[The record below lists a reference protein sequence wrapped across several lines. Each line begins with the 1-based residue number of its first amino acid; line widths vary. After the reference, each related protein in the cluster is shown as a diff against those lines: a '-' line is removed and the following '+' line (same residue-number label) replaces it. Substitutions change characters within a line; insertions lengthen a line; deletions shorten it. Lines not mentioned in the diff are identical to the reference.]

1 MQYCGSMASFRGK
14 DLYAVILLS
23 LIALFLFADQN
34 LMAPNLTQM
43 GDEFGFT
50 DEQRDVKLGGHISL
64 VFWLLGGT
72 ITLVIGYFTDRVSRK
87 WLLGAVVVIG
97 EIPCFLTG
105 FAETYTQLFW
115 LRALTG
121 IGIGGAMPLVYS
133 LIGDYFPASKRAAAT
148 AFVGLAMGLGIAIG
162 QLVAGA
168 LGPTYGWRLPFI
180 IVASPNFALGL
191 LFLATIRE
199 PARGRSEAGLADLDE
214 ANLAA
219 QTTAQ
224 TTDDGSVTDE
234 HGGAIT
240 REGYRNLF
248 RVRSNILIFLQ
259 GACGTVPW
267 GVFFVYLNDFFAQ
280 DKGYTVE
287 AATAI
292 VLAIGAA
299 AIVGSF
305 IGGLAGNWLYNRNP
319 RSLPLL
325 CGITTIAAVI
335 PTAVLINYPAQAAGA
350 SDILGPVAFGGLA
363 GFLATVT
370 APNVRAM
377 LLNVN
382 APETRGSIFALYN
395 LADDLGRGLGPFFI
409 SALIVALGRQYAF
422 NVSVLF
428 WLVCGGFLL
437 LLIRTYPRDEQA
449 LNEQMAERAHALQ
462 GGQ

>member
-1 MQYCGSMASFRGK
+1 MAWQFRGK
-14 DLYAVILLS
+14 DLYAVVLLS

-34 LMAPNLTQM
+34 LMAPNLTQI

-64 VFWLLGGT
+64 VFWLLGGG

-87 WLLGAVVVIG
+87 WLLGAVVVVG

-105 FAETYTQLFW
+105 YAETYDQLFW

-148 AFVGLAMGLGIAIG
+148 AFVGLAMGLGIAVG
-162 QLVAGA
+162 QLIAGT
-168 LGPTYGWRLPFI
+168 LGPTHGWRLPFI

-199 PARGRSEAGLADLDE
+199 PARGRTEAGLSDLDE
-214 ANLAA
+214 KQLVGEQPSNALKDATESA
-219 QTTAQ
+219 TESH
-224 TTDDGSVTDE
+224 GS
-234 HGGAIT
+234 AIT

-259 GACGTVPW
+259 GATGTVPW

-287 AATAI
+287 AATLI
-292 VLAIGAA
+292 VLAIGGA
-299 AIVGSF
+299 AIAGSF
-305 IGGLAGNWLYNRNP
+305 VGGLLGNWVYNRNS
-319 RSLPLL
+319 RNLPIL
-325 CGITTIAAVI
+325 CGIVTIAGVI
-335 PTAVLINYPAQAAGA
+335 PTAILINYPAQAVGTSDVFGPIVFGA
-350 SDILGPVAFGGLA
+350 LA
-363 GFLATVT
+363 GFLATMT

-382 APETRGSIFALYN
+382 SPETRGSIFALYN

-409 SALIVALGRQYAF
+409 SALIIALDRQNAF
-422 NVSVLF
+422 NVSIAF
-428 WLVCGGFLL
+428 WLLCGGFLL
-437 LLIRTYPRDEQA
+437 LLARTYPSDEQA
-449 LNEQMAERAHALQ
+449 LNEAMAERARRLTDT
-462 GGQ
+462 G